1 MYLDFAYVRARQRS
15 LYSGLCALLGGV
27 CGQQLAISAV
37 TSFILGGVCGQQ
49 LAVSSYSVEFVA
61 SSLLYLQILAS
72 YSVEFVASSLLYLQ
86 ILASY
91 SVEFVASSSLY
102 LQIPASQYVLSPTV
116 ISYRLIQLSLPQA
129 VLDQNIGGFSPSP
142 SFIST
147 PFPSSSFSPLPL
159 SLPLEVGLFHTANE
173 SGGAL

>member
-1 MYLDFAYVRARQRS
+1 LLEYFFTAVYLDFAYVRARQRS

-72 YSVEFVASSLLYLQ
+72 YSVEFVA
-86 ILASY
+86 I
-91 SVEFVASSSLY
+91 SSLY
-102 LQIPASQYVLSPTV
+102 LQIPASQYVMSPTV
-116 ISYRLIQLSLPQA
+116 VSYRLIQLSLPQV